1 MVNSTLHVRCRENDG
16 ERMDPLSQL
25 VLEKLASMV
34 VDSFLTWRELGL
46 GMRDT
51 FVLVWKKMG
60 KGSLFNHMHHLVSQT
75 LNVGFVE
82 NAHQGNIQP
91 NDMKEFHMA
100 LFFQKVGLI
109 FFHLATAMHLIP
121 DHLESP
127 AHHHTHHLPSV
138 CQPLPGLN

>member
-82 NAHQGNIQP
+82 KDHQGKIQP
-91 NDMKEFHMA
+91 NDMKEMHME
-100 LFFQKVGLI
+100 LSFRKVDLI
-109 FFHLATAMHLIP
+109 CFHLLPAIRLIP
-121 DHLESP
+121 DHLVSQAQP
-127 AHHHTHHLPSV
+127 YAHHLPSV
-138 CQPLPGLN
+138 CLPLPGLI

>member
-1 MVNSTLHVRCRENDG
+1 MNW
-16 ERMDPLSQL
+16 DPQSQIL
-25 VLEKLASMV
+25 LQKLASMV
-34 VDSFLTWRELGL
+34 VESLSPWRVIGL
-46 GMRDT
+46 DMRDSL
-51 FVLVWKKMG
+51 VLFWTIRV
-60 KGSLFNHMHHLVSQT
+60 KGPHFPPMHHLVSQT
-75 LNVGFVE
+75 RNVGFVE
-82 NAHQGNIQP
+82 NAHQGKIQP

-127 AHHHTHHLPSV
+127 AHHHTHHRPSV